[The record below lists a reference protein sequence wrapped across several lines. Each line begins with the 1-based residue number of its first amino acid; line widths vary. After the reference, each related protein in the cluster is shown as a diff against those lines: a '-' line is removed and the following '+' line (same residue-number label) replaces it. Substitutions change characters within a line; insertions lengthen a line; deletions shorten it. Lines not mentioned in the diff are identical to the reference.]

1 VIPITLLILALL
13 FFIQRSGTH
22 VVGKL
27 FGPIMVV
34 WFLALGALGL
44 INLVQAPGILK
55 AINPSTRCHS
65 CMTTRCRRSSCWVA
79 CSWC

>member
-1 VIPITLLILALL
+1 VL
-13 FFIQRSGTH
+13 FLIQRTAR

-44 INLVQAPGILK
+44 IHLVQAPGSSRR
-55 AINPSTRCHS
+55 STRL
-65 CMTTRCRRSSCWVA
+65 RGVVPA
-79 CSWC
+79 